1 MDISNLLQCVFMIK
15 TFGLVQ
21 DPTSVSEEK
30 RVVLRCRIKCTLD
43 LNTNFIWY
51 KNRQPV
57 PKNDAYSNSLY
68 LDPVSVEDSGR
79 YSCAVKGREDL
90 HSPEETQCQIRPKK
104 HLLCQSVPL
113 VKYSDANPP
122 HLSRLQ
128 CFPGF
133 LWWGRGSVL
142 DAGALLVLIYWI
154 LKRSTGGGDTI
165 TVTHSVHPD
174 PQQ

>member
-1 MDISNLLQCVFMIK
+1 MTQLRYRFRLGTTHSLSEEYAGSPGVILTVTDLQ
-15 TFGLVQ
+15 LVM

-51 KNRQPV
+51 TNRQPV

-113 VKYSDANPP
+113 VK
-122 HLSRLQ
+122 
-128 CFPGF
+128 
-133 LWWGRGSVL
+133 
-142 DAGALLVLIYWI
+142 
-154 LKRSTGGGDTI
+154 
-165 TVTHSVHPD
+165 
-174 PQQ
+174 